1 MRREIVGIN
10 LIPSKG
16 LWLYLIPPFIGGTLY
31 LIFSPAFWVSSGN
44 LPSLFISSSYSF
56 FEKAFRS
63 IIYIHSDFWWH
74 FLGFD
79 TESGFILMMRL
90 FRQATG
96 ALFQP
101 ILIGWL
107 GMTAILS
114 IIAFVGFVQLI
125 ISRSEKSI
133 LFITWTLA
141 YVGIYLY
148 LNWGWTGSFRTYHIF
163 QIVPVVAIMFGIG
176 ISWIYTNYL
185 SAIFNLLTRKSSVRF
200 DIIIL
205 MIIFISL
212 FAGALGHGYINSQN
226 EKAWK
231 VEPVN
236 HLETLDVNSSEVAV
250 TPGNR
255 GYFHIVQHTQGRIQ
269 PQILREPKTRQ
280 NLTQR
285 QSLREKSKHYK
296 FVSPNNISKTGIKYV
311 IVFGPCQPLSDL
323 DQKYLNAAI
332 NDGGRIIYR
341 SSNTSTCNSRTLIL
355 KLP

>member
-1 MRREIVGIN
+1 
-10 LIPSKG
+10 
-16 LWLYLIPPFIGGTLY
+16 
-31 LIFSPAFWVSSGN
+31 
-44 LPSLFISSSYSF
+44 
-56 FEKAFRS
+56 
-63 IIYIHSDFWWH
+63 
-74 FLGFD
+74 
-79 TESGFILMMRL
+79 
-90 FRQATG
+90 
-96 ALFQP
+96 
-101 ILIGWL
+101 
-107 GMTAILS
+107 
-114 IIAFVGFVQLI
+114 
-125 ISRSEKSI
+125 
-133 LFITWTLA
+133 
-141 YVGIYLY
+141 
-148 LNWGWTGSFRTYHIF
+148 
-163 QIVPVVAIMFGIG
+163 
-176 ISWIYTNYL
+176 
-185 SAIFNLLTRKSSVRF
+185 
-200 DIIIL
+200 

-296 FVSPNNISKTGIKYV
+296 FVAPNNISKTGIKYV